1 MPHEYGIETPANK
14 IATAQAVL
22 SLALRLSGEVEG
34 GRINRDIFGREVIV
48 HTGDKGVKVS
58 AFLNG
63 TQEDLKRGISNIVL
77 IALSAS
83 ALTVDETLD
92 EVFGSIAS
100 ESDQNRKSIRVM
112 VNQLRNAFAHN
123 PWRPKW
129 LVYPKYR
136 NVYPFELCDGT
147 RFEFDARSLN
157 GDGIKPEQISGLEI
171 WVKLLHHC
179 EGAVAQS

>member
-1 MPHEYGIETPANK
+1 MPHEYAIETPSSK

-22 SLALRLSGEVEG
+22 SLAVRLSGEVEG
-34 GRINRDIFGREVIV
+34 GRINKDIFGREVII
-48 HTGDKGVKVS
+48 HTGDKGVKVP
-58 AFLNG
+58 AFPQG

-92 EVFGSIAS
+92 EVFGNLAS
-100 ESDQNRKSIRVM
+100 ESDKNRMSIRVM

-136 NVYPFELCDGT
+136 NVYPVELCDGT
-147 RFEFDARSLN
+147 RFEFDARSLD
-157 GDGIKPEQISGLEI
+157 GDGIKPEHIGGLEL
-171 WVKLLHHC
+171 WVKLLRHC
-179 EGAVAQS
+179 EKAVA